1 MTAKISDLTDVQGGM
16 VLSRKEAKSQKE
28 ASFEYRRLTLRA
40 FDGNGNINRSELEIF
55 PTCEDLENALFTK
68 AGDVV
73 IRLVSPMY
81 PVYIEPGYEN
91 ILVPSQF
98 AVLRVKDRAK
108 VMPEYLRL
116 CLAQKSVQERIL
128 SLESGTAQKTVKIKT
143 VLDLE
148 IPLQPL
154 HIQQEAVQ
162 VDRLSRK
169 RECMYR
175 ELIENERILTEHF
188 IEKMIGGTNR

>member
-1 MTAKISDLTDVQGGM
+1 MIAKISDLADVQGGM
-16 VLSRKEAKSQKE
+16 VLSRKEAKNQKE
-28 ASFEYRRLTLRA
+28 SAFEYSRLTLRA
-40 FDGNGNINRSELEIF
+40 FDINRSELEIF
-55 PTCEDLENALFTK
+55 HACENLENALFTEV
-68 AGDVV
+68 GDVV

-81 PVYIEPGYEN
+81 PAYIELGFEN

-98 AVLRVKDRAK
+98 AILRVKDCAR

-116 CLAQKSVQERIL
+116 CLTQKSVEERIL

-154 HIQQEAVQ
+154 HIQQQAVQ
-162 VDRLSRK
+162 IDLLSRK

-175 ELIENERILTEHF
+175 ELIENERILTKHL
-188 IEKMIGGTNR
+188 IEKMIGGPNQ